1 MLSSLPGLGADS
13 RDRLS
18 VVPAGTL
25 RMTWMGRWSAVE
37 HSEIGYTISPM
48 VRTLRVALGG
58 YGYHVLKRGNG
69 RGTVFHNVR

>member
-1 MLSSLPGLGADS
+1 
-13 RDRLS
+13 
-18 VVPAGTL
+18 
-25 RMTWMGRWSAVE
+25 MTWMGRWSAVE